1 MFKVIET
8 FSGIGSQA
16 KALDNIGIEH
26 EILYTADWDINAIIA
41 YDLIHNGKQDLKKYE
56 KLSKEE
62 IIAQLGKYTL
72 SMNGKKP
79 ATQKA
84 IQSLKYEVA
93 MRLLAAIERTN
104 NLVSITDIKGEQL
117 PKDIDLLTY
126 SFPCQDLSIAGFWHG
141 NKGRNR

>member
-16 KALDNIGIEH
+16 KALDNIGVEH